1 MTPTE
6 KYSAIVQQALIDA
19 AREFFAKKAERVRTD

>member
-6 KYSAIVQQALIDA
+6 KHSEIIEQALIDA
-19 AREFFAKKAERVRTD
+19 AREFFTKKQGA